1 MARKALNFTIE
12 VLTPLMISAFRE
24 ASILHSLNYVPGVAI
39 RGSLA
44 NLLLAGCPESKA
56 QYHFHSNWP
65 PAEREKC
72 PFYRVFYAL
81 EAPVFLNAYPGLARP
96 ALPLPATAHSCKLYE
111 GFRSAGLK
119 QHGVFD
125 TLVHQA
131 VFEQA
136 LDGGQPL
143 PYIYEP
149 KCWECTDG
157 DRKTE
162 AISGRFYMPRVGKYT
177 SAKPFIRRF
186 SRTAIGRGRAT
197 ASEGQLYTLEV
208 VGEEM
213 ELDEEDAER
222 RGEKTKP
229 RTRFQGRVLADEN
242 VATILR
248 QYLPKIRWLG
258 SGRSRGLGQ
267 VLLDAPF
274 EEELPAAPSSEQIG
288 KLLEELAAEV
298 PFAPQGSEN
307 APPRDLVRRIIAFN
321 RLWRVEWSSY
331 VQLGALPPE
340 GAWYFT
346 VGLTADAIL
355 GDGGA
360 ATLRLEPKHLGAAFT
375 QGVSLVRSWTG
386 HRTVGGWSS
395 AIGLPKE
402 MELAV
407 PMGSVFLYR
416 VEARDGATVQAMI
429 TALAELENQGI
440 GAHREVGYGQVQICS
455 PFHLEVK
462 AL

>member
-1 MARKALNFTIE
+1 MARKTLNFTIE
-12 VLTPLMISAFRE
+12 VQTPLMISAFRE

-44 NLLLAGCPESKA
+44 NLLLAECPESKA
-56 QYHFHSNWP
+56 QYHFHPNWP
-65 PAEREKC
+65 PVEREKC

-96 ALPLPATAHSCKLYE
+96 ALPLPATAHSCKLYG
-111 GFRSAGLK
+111 GFKSAGLN

-125 TLVHQA
+125 TLISQA

-136 LDGGQPL
+136 LERGQPL

-149 KCWECTDG
+149 KCWECKDG

-177 SAKPFIRRF
+177 STKPFVRRF

-197 ASEGQLYTLEV
+197 ASEEQLYTLEV
-208 VGEEM
+208 VDEEM
-213 ELDEEDAER
+213 ELDEEDMER
-222 RGEKTKP
+222 RGGKTKA

-258 SGRSRGLGQ
+258 SGRSRGLGR
-267 VLLDAPF
+267 VSLSELS
-274 EEELPAAPSSEQIG
+274 EEDLPAAPSSEQIG
-288 KLLEELAAEV
+288 KLLKELAAEV
-298 PFAPQGSEN
+298 PFASQEDEDDR
-307 APPRDLVRRIIAFN
+307 PRDLVERIIAFN
-321 RLWRVEWSSY
+321 RLWRAEWNPY
-331 VQLGALPPE
+331 VQLEALSPE
-340 GAWYFT
+340 EAWYFT
-346 VGLTADAIL
+346 VDLTADAIL
-355 GDGGA
+355 SDSGA
-360 ATLRLEPKHLGAAFT
+360 ATLRLEPKRLGTAFS

-395 AIGLPKE
+395 ATGLPKE

-407 PMGSVFLYR
+407 TMGSAFLYK
-416 VEARDGATVQAMI
+416 VEARNEATVQAML

-440 GAHREVGYGQVQICS
+440 GAYREVGYGQVQICS

-462 AL
+462 AI